1 MGSSPI
7 FGTIYVPLAQLVE
20 HLTFNQGVRDSS
32 SLRDT
37 TCLGGGIGRHVGL
50 KIPCP
55 LKACRFDS
63 GPRYH
68 LYIFIGA
75 IAQLGERLFCTQEV
89 SGSIPLS
96 STNKNFN
103 DVEMAL

>member
-1 MGSSPI
+1 M
-7 FGTIYVPLAQLVE
+7 
-20 HLTFNQGVRDSS
+20 
-32 SLRDT
+32 
-37 TCLGGGIGRHVGL
+37 GL

-55 LKACRFDS
+55 LKACRFKS

-68 LYIFIGA
+68 FYFFKIDGV

-96 STNKNFN
+96 STIYFLGESFKEVIFGSVAQLARANGSYPLGRGFESLRSHHNFGP
-103 DVEMAL
+103 VAQLVRATGS